1 MQGVRLNTAVTVD
14 TLPWHDNGPQP
25 VFPITGIELMCTAGA
40 VWGKGAVF
48 SHLCVGGR
56 LPTQSC
62 GMSICVPS
70 AAATC
75 LDCLHVCAHMSSAA
89 ARHGSHCCVHN
100 EWCLQEEY
108 ELIIPRGGPVSGN
121 NKSLRDA
128 GLVPSALLHF
138 KHALKA
144 QREPALK
151 PELLASAQ
159 PAPS

>member
-1 MQGVRLNTAVTVD
+1 
-14 TLPWHDNGPQP
+14 
-25 VFPITGIELMCTAGA
+25 MCTAGV

-62 GMSICVPS
+62 GMPTRVPS

-75 LDCLHVCAHMSSAA
+75 PDCLHGCVTLLTPTCHLQLLDM
-89 ARHGSHCCVHN
+89 GPCHCMHIGC
-100 EWCLQEEY
+100 CSQEEY

-151 PELLASAQ
+151 PELLAAAQ